1 MQPRGEK
8 VAVVA
13 LFPHRSY
20 QMTGPKPRVTHQ
32 DEMGVGFSQR
42 VIAIHSG
49 EGVSEQLLRTN
60 EPGPGRMP
68 GFILTSCP
76 HINEYR
82 TLSESVQDVREVKA
96 ALGHPMIHQQVTQS
110 HGCTV

>member
-1 MQPRGEK
+1 
-8 VAVVA
+8 
-13 LFPHRSY
+13 
-20 QMTGPKPRVTHQ
+20 MTGPKPRVTHQ

-60 EPGPGRMP
+60 EPGPGRMAGVLLARWP
-68 GFILTSCP
+68 LRAA
-76 HINEYR
+76 YR
-82 TLSESVQDVREVKA
+82 TLRASCRDVREIKA